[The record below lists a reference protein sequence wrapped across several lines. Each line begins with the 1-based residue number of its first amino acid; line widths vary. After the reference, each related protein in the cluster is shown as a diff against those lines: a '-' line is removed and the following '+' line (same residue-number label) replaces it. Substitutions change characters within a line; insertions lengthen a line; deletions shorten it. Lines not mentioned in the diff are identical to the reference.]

1 MTRSRRRDTIR
12 ATCAAVLSAGLV
24 LIAEAAAPG
33 IMQSG
38 ENRASVSR
46 ADVVVY
52 GATPAGVT
60 AAVAAALAIE
70 SNVSVQ
76 AVSYERV
83 RRRSIEGGLR
93 VAP

>member
-1 MTRSRRRDTIR
+1 MMRSRRRYTLL
-12 ATCAAVLSAGLV
+12 AVCAAFSAGLV
-24 LIAEAAAPG
+24 FIAQAAAPG